1 MSGQTFKLKLYTG
14 LRVDV
19 EDMRPDAEPSMTL
32 PDPDVYMD
40 EAERKRFSEYHSAV
54 QRAMEEAPV
63 TKDLTGLFR
72 DDFKNLD
79 AFRGLADKVCALT
92 FGVEDVEG
100 KFFGTVMCELRG
112 ELIGMEDMI
121 LREYCRSL
129 CDEMLSDGSARS
141 PFARSHGDLSIRIW
155 RDRSRFMLTEHEVE
169 RAPWR
174 KPKQK
179 GKGGDSR

>member
-1 MSGQTFKLKLYTG
+1 MSGQTLKLKLYTA

-19 EDMRPDAEPSMTL
+19 EDMRPNGGLPMTL

-54 QRAMEEAPV
+54 QKAMEEAPV
-63 TKDLTGLFR
+63 TKDLTSLFK

-79 AFRGLADKVCALT
+79 AFRGLADKVCSLT
-92 FGVEDVEG
+92 FDVEDVEG
-100 KFFGTVMCELRG
+100 KFFGTVVCELQAKLVG
-112 ELIGMEDMI
+112 LEEI
-121 LREYCRSL
+121 LLKEYCRSL
-129 CDEMLSDGSARS
+129 CDEMLRDGSTHS
-141 PFARSHGDLSIRIW
+141 SFARSQGSLSIRIW
-155 RDRSRFMLTEHEVE
+155 RDRSHFMLTKQEME

-179 GKGGDSR
+179 SKGGDAR

>member
-1 MSGQTFKLKLYTG
+1 MSGQTLRLKLYTA

-19 EDMRPDAEPSMTL
+19 EDMRPNAEPPMTL

-40 EAERKRFSEYHSAV
+40 EAERKRFSEYHGAV
-54 QRAMEEAPV
+54 RRSMEEAPV
-63 TKDLTGLFR
+63 TKDLTDLFR

-79 AFRGLADKVCALT
+79 AFRGLVDKVSSLT

-100 KFFGTVMCELRG
+100 KFFGTVVCELQG

-129 CDEMLSDGSARS
+129 CDEMLRDGSTCP
-141 PFARSHGDLSIRIW
+141 PFARAHGDLAIRIW
-155 RDRSRFMLTEHEVE
+155 RDKSHFMLTEREME
-169 RAPWR
+169 RASWC